1 MENETIFWALIIT
14 GAVLLISIV
23 AIGNA
28 IKIFVKSDLFK
39 QKLDRFNQYQQ
50 EEKKAKKVLKAVIG
64 VIAIG
69 GLSTTG
75 FAQEAVAQSVE
86 TISPSQSNFYTNQAV
101 YIVLAIDIA
110 LLAFLVY
117 YRNLFNKLY
126 RIDQRE
132 EEIVQVE
139 AKVKQSTDKLTQ
151 ILTDTVAV
159 EDEESILMDHEY
171 DGIQELDNNLPPWW
185 KWGFVLTIVVGVI
198 YIFNYHI
205 FKASPLQD
213 EEYQIAMATAQA
225 EVDAYL
231 KDQALNVDENTVIAL
246 VESSDIGAGL
256 NLFNQYCT
264 VCHLEGGAGEVGPN
278 LTDKYWIHG
287 GDIASIFK
295 TIKYGAQNGMKSW
308 KDELNPVQMQQVSSY
323 ILTLQGSNPANGK
336 APEGEL
342 FVAAGA
348 NESEGADSLLVAT
361 GDTIA
366 LDLNEL

>member
-14 GAVLLISIV
+14 GAVLLVSIV

-50 EEKKAKKVLKAVIG
+50 EEKKAKNVLKAVVGI
-64 VIAIG
+64 IAIG

-86 TISPSQSNFYTNQAV
+86 ATSPSPAIFYTNQAV

-126 RIDQRE
+126 KIDQRE
-132 EEIVQVE
+132 EEVVTVE
-139 AKVKQSTDKLTQ
+139 AKVKQSTEKLTH

-159 EDEESILMDHEY
+159 EDEASILMDHEY

-198 YIFNYHI
+198 YLFNYHI
-205 FKASPLQD
+205 FQTSPLQD
-213 EEYQIAMATAQA
+213 EEYQISMATAQA

-231 KDQALNVDENTVIAL
+231 KDQALNVDENTVVAL
-246 VESSDIGAGL
+246 IESSDIGAGL

-287 GDIASIFK
+287 GDVASIFK
-295 TIKYGAQNGMKSW
+295 TIKYGARNGMKSW

-342 FVAAGA
+342 FI
-348 NESEGADSLLVAT
+348 EADLDTPET
-361 GDTIA
+361 GDTLVVITEDSIGI
-366 LDLNEL
+366 LLNQ